1 MEWSKIKNIVLL
13 ILVCVNA
20 FLLALVLLQQHKTAR
35 FQEEASAGAVSA
47 LANSGIAFHLERVPR
62 DMELAGL
69 NFTQDRSGEQAAAEA
84 LLGRVTEQAE
94 STTMRTLYAGAN
106 GSAEFFMSGEFSV
119 ALDAGVYQADPD
131 ELERAGRDCLA
142 LLGME
147 AELVSRETREQESV
161 WTYRQLWEDVPVFSC
176 QVELTWRDGSLVL
189 LRGRRLAGSALPADT
204 GAPLTTATVLVRF
217 LAGLNEGNYV

>member
-20 FLLALVLLQQHKTAR
+20 FLLALVLLQQHKTAQ

-94 STTMRTLYAGAN
+94 STTMRTLPGGADLAGRQPGPAAGAAP
-106 GSAEFFMSGEFSV
+106 GR
-119 ALDAGVYQADPD
+119 
-131 ELERAGRDCLA
+131 ERAPGGYRGPAHHGDRAGALFGR
-142 LLGME
+142 
-147 AELVSRETREQESV
+147 TQ
-161 WTYRQLWEDVPVFSC
+161 
-176 QVELTWRDGSLVL
+176 
-189 LRGRRLAGSALPADT
+189 RGKLC
-204 GAPLTTATVLVRF
+204 VQ
-217 LAGLNEGNYV
+217 

>member
-176 QVELTWRDGSLVL
+176 QVELT
-189 LRGRRLAGSALPADT
+189 
-204 GAPLTTATVLVRF
+204 
-217 LAGLNEGNYV
+217 

>member
-94 STTMRTLYAGAN
+94 STTMRTLYA
-106 GSAEFFMSGEFSV
+106 
-119 ALDAGVYQADPD
+119 L
-131 ELERAGRDCLA
+131 
-142 LLGME
+142 
-147 AELVSRETREQESV
+147 
-161 WTYRQLWEDVPVFSC
+161 
-176 QVELTWRDGSLVL
+176 SLIHI
-189 LRGRRLAGSALPADT
+189 
-204 GAPLTTATVLVRF
+204 
-217 LAGLNEGNYV
+217 